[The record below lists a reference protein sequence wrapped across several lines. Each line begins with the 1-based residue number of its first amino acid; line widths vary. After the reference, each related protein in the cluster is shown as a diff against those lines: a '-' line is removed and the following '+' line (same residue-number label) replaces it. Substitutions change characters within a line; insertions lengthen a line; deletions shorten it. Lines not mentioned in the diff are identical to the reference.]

1 MVLRV
6 YPSTVRGRSQNGL
19 LVARKAWL
27 RTGAPRVSVVGPIVR
42 PMDLT
47 PSQRRTLEQLI
58 GIGPPPPF
66 DLGLGER
73 VRGSLEAT
81 LSRAG
86 IRPGGQPLW
95 LGKHR

>member
-1 MVLRV
+1 M
-6 YPSTVRGRSQNGL
+6 
-19 LVARKAWL
+19 
-27 RTGAPRVSVVGPIVR
+27 SVVGPIVR

-73 VRGSLEAT
+73 VRGSLEAR

-86 IRPGGQPLW
+86 IRRGGQPLW
-95 LGKHR
+95 LGKHRLSDHQRCQGLFDAAMRREGPDAGRDAEFRCRS